1 MRAVVQR
8 VLYSSVTVGGEKV
21 AEIGEG
27 LNVLL
32 GVSCDDDERDVKYLA
47 DKITGLRIFSDDDDK
62 TNLSIFDV
70 KAAGRDCGI
79 IIVSQFTLLGDVR
92 HGKRPAFTAAAEP
105 ARAEE
110 LYLLLADAVEEKCAP
125 LGIRVGRGVFRADMT
140 VEITNDG
147 PFTILLDSK
156 RIF

>member
-79 IIVSQFTLLGDVR
+79 IIVSQFTLMGDVR

-110 LYLLLADAVEEKCAP
+110 PPISC
-125 LGIRVGRGVFRADMT
+125 GRRRGKMRSAWDQ
-140 VEITNDG
+140 
-147 PFTILLDSK
+147 SRK
-156 RIF
+156 RRFSRRHDRRDHERRSVHDPS